1 MVILNS
7 TVSVEDTAFI
17 RSKISQRMDV
27 DTDGAITD
35 NYLCVSDSVHFGY
48 SGYN

>member
-1 MVILNS
+1 MY
-7 TVSVEDTAFI
+7 
-17 RSKISQRMDV
+17 V

-35 NYLCVSDSVHFGY
+35 NYLCVSDSVNFGH